1 MRFERFILIS
11 LLILFC
17 SKAYTQTR
25 KYAGSYFYGD
35 TIPQGAIDIYPESD
49 TTLLF
54 SIYLINSNY
63 HMGFNM
69 GRIHIRKDSAIFEN
83 INPNHYNCRLYF
95 EFKMNALT
103 VKTIGEHNDCGYGYG
118 VMSDGVYHR
127 TNDKIPEYTLT
138 PESDTVYFKKYSLEK

>member
-83 INPNHYNCRLYF
+83 INVCRYEAFQQMLNGLGGGSGILWITHACQVQCEDPSY
-95 EFKMNALT
+95 AQIIG
-103 VKTIGEHNDCGYGYG
+103 VARTI
-118 VMSDGVYHR
+118 R
-127 TNDKIPEYTLT
+127 TEMH
-138 PESDTVYFKKYSLEK
+138 V